1 MMRYI
6 FTLSRYALLPIVF
19 LLTNSCGKDF
29 LDLKPYESLAVEE
42 ATKTLD
48 DLDVLLR
55 GVYDQYQNSDY
66 YGRYFIL
73 VPDVMSDDVK
83 QNASAN
89 RAKEWAEYNGNALD
103 FIPEEIWTEVYEA
116 INRANTVIN
125 ANIAV
130 PPTAETRKNQI
141 VGEALALRALS
152 HFDLVRIYAQ
162 HYGYT
167 DDNSHLGIPYV
178 KEFDQNAEP
187 ARMSVREV
195 YDNILADLDE
205 AIRLMSD
212 EFDANRMNK
221 IAAQAILARVYLY
234 MSDWQNAA
242 NMATQVIESGV
253 VSLTPTEAYVDAWRS
268 GTPPDGIFSIAFDD
282 IDNNGSNALG
292 RMYIVEG
299 YGDYLPALDLVN
311 LIDSS
316 DVRIQLFKNTGPGG
330 LFGDLRV
337 DKFPSVIGDDDIPVV
352 RLSEIYLIRAEARA
366 MLGDEDGARA
376 DVNVIR
382 LRANP
387 NATPITSSGQQLLD
401 DIEREKRIE
410 LMFEGH
416 RLWELMRKKRGVYR
430 NDCTSV
436 ICEIPYPNDRF
447 ILPIPQAEIDANRNM
462 VQNPGY

>member
-1 MMRYI
+1 MKLHFIALIRYSL
-6 FTLSRYALLPIVF
+6 LSVAFVLI
-19 LLTNSCGKDF
+19 TSCGKDF
-29 LDLKPYESLAVEE
+29 LNLNPSESLAVEE

-48 DLDVLLR
+48 DLEVLLR
-55 GVYDQYQNSDY
+55 GVYDQFQNSDY
-66 YGRYFIL
+66 YGRYFVL

-89 RAKEWAEYNGNALD
+89 RAKEWAEYNGNAID

-125 ANIAV
+125 AQIEV
-130 PPTAETRKNQI
+130 PPTAEARKNQI
-141 VGEALALRALS
+141 LGEALALRALA

-167 DDNSHLGIPYV
+167 NDNSHLGIPYV
-178 KEFDQNAEP
+178 KVFDQNAEP
-187 ARMSVREV
+187 ARNTVKEV
-195 YDNILADLDE
+195 YDNIIADLDQ
-205 AIRLMSD
+205 AIKLMGD
-212 EFDANRMNK
+212 DFDPNRMSRV
-221 IAAQAILARVYLY
+221 AAQAILARIYLY
-234 MSDWQNAA
+234 MSDWQKAA
-242 NMATQVIESGV
+242 ATATSVIESGA
-253 VSLTPTEAYVDAWRS
+253 VSLTPTGDYVNAWRS
-268 GTPPDGIFSIAFDD
+268 GTPPDGIFSIYFDD
-282 IDNNGSNALG
+282 IDNNGSDALG

-299 YGDYLPALDLVN
+299 YGDYLPSMDLVS
-311 LIDSS
+311 LIDSA

-337 DKFPSVIGDDDIPVV
+337 DKYPSVLGDDDIPVV
-352 RLSEIYLIRAEARA
+352 RLSEMYLIRAEARA
-366 MLGDEDGARA
+366 MMGDEAGARE
-376 DVNVIR
+376 DVNKIR

-387 NATPITSSGQQLLD
+387 NATPITSSGQQLLN

-416 RLWELMRKKRGVYR
+416 RLWELMRKKKGVFR

-447 ILPIPQAEIDANRNM
+447 ILPIPQAELDANKNM